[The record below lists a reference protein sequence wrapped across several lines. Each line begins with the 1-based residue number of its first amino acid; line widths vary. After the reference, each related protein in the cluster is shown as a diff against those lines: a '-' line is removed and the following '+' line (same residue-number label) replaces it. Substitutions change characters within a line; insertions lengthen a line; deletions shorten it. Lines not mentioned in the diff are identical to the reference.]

1 MARKR
6 PKDATPPVMRCDLL
20 PSNMTATKEAHVR
33 ALLAAYQHG
42 AVLLAKEQWRLFFT
56 TGRFNKNFDEDKT
69 SFAAVIGAANRV
81 QMCRWQV
88 VGQLESWVSNRSND
102 FREAVTRS
110 SLDPATKHML
120 HVVNWLGA
128 WFSRREIAL
137 KETGEIIP
145 DEVRALARSIMRHV
159 MRQHRRPDLRH
170 ISMRLD
176 HRAACLQAPIDAD
189 QQGRIGWW
197 VNMSTMTKGAKVSI
211 PLLTYEHHKNRVGQ
225 VSNGVLVTEDRDTG
239 KLLFGVVTDIGKACA
254 ASRAAYQPEREFL
267 ALDFGLSTL
276 FAADDGALLGKGWL
290 AALRGYDQRIS
301 EIARGQ
307 QRHGRKPRDS
317 ARYRKAVT
325 ALRGW
330 IRTEVGR
337 VLNALVAAKRP
348 AALVLERLNFQN
360 PALSR
365 RLNRIIQN
373 CGRAVIRS
381 KLADLKDRFGITSD
395 EVNPAYTSQTC
406 SCCGYVDK
414 RNRPSQGT
422 FRCLWCGQRM
432 HADVNA
438 TRNIGSRR
446 AASIGSVFAA
456 KASVLADLVR
466 QFGERRVFSTR
477 SGGRGSTAD
486 PRSTNP
492 YFGGGRTKSARMSC
506 QTAAPDV
513 VLATSN

>member
-1 MARKR
+1 MARKFKNAV
-6 PKDATPPVMRCDLL
+6 PAVMRCDLL
-20 PSNMTATKEAHVR
+20 PSNLTASKEKQVR
-33 ALLAAYQHG
+33 ALLAAYRSG
-42 AVLLAKEQWRLFFT
+42 AVMLAGEQWRLFFE
-56 TGRFNKNFDEDKT
+56 TGRFNKNHDIDKVT
-69 SFAAVIGAANRV
+69 FAAVIGAANRV

-88 VGQLESWVSNRSND
+88 VGQLESWVSNRANE
-102 FREAVTRS
+102 FRSAVTRS
-110 SLDPATKHML
+110 TLAPDTKHML
-120 HVVNWLGA
+120 FVINWLGA
-128 WFSRREIAL
+128 WFSRREIAM
-137 KETGEIIP
+137 KETGDIIP
-145 DEVRALARSIMRHV
+145 DEVRALARSIMRGV
-159 MRQHRRPDLRH
+159 MRRHRRPDLRH

-176 HRAACLQAPIDAD
+176 HRAGLLQAPTKAT
-189 QQGRIGWW
+189 QGGRVGWW
-197 VNMSTMTKGAKVSI
+197 VNLSTLTKGDKIAV
-211 PLLTYEHHKNRVGQ
+211 PLLTCEHYKQRGGQ

-239 KLLFGVVTDIGKACA
+239 KLMFGVVSDIGTECA
-254 ASRAAYQPEREFL
+254 ASRAAYRPEHEFV

-290 AALRGYDQRIS
+290 DALRGYDRRIS

-317 ARYRKAVT
+317 ARYRRAVT

-337 VLNALVAAKRP
+337 VLNALVATKRP
-348 AALVLERLNFQN
+348 GTLVLERLNFQN

-381 KLADLKDRFGITSD
+381 KLADFQDRYGITSD

-422 FRCLWCGQRM
+422 FRCLWCGNKM

-438 TRNIGSRR
+438 TRNIGLRR
-446 AASIGSVFAA
+446 ALPIGSVLQS

-466 QFGERRVFSTR
+466 QFSERRVRSTR

-492 YFGGGRTKSARMSC
+492 YFGGERTKSARMSKAVPLPDLV
-506 QTAAPDV
+506 AAE
-513 VLATSN
+513 LTR

>member
-1 MARKR
+1 MRQKR
-6 PKDATPPVMRCDLL
+6 DKDAHPVMRCDLL
-20 PSNMTATKEAHVR
+20 PSNLTASKETQVR
-33 ALLAAYQHG
+33 DLLAAYRDG
-42 AVLLAKEQWRLFFT
+42 AVLLAREQWRLFFK
-56 TGRFNKNFDEDKT
+56 TGRFNKNYDADKVT
-69 SFAAVIGAANRV
+69 FATVIGAANRV

-88 VGQLESWVSNRSND
+88 VGQLESWVSNRANE
-102 FREAVTRS
+102 FRCAVTRS
-110 SLDPATKHML
+110 SLDPEIKHML
-120 HVVNWLGA
+120 FVVNWLGA
-128 WFSRREIAL
+128 WFSRREIAMR
-137 KETGEIIP
+137 ETGEIIP
-145 DEVRALARSIMRHV
+145 DDVRALARSIMRHV
-159 MRQHRRPDLRH
+159 MRQHRRPDLRR
-170 ISMRLD
+170 ISMCLD
-176 HRAACLQAPIDAD
+176 HRAACLQAPTEAT
-189 QQGRIGWW
+189 QGGRVGWW
-197 VNMSTMTKGAKVSI
+197 VHLSTMTKGAKIKV
-211 PLLTYEHHKNRVGQ
+211 PLLTYEHHKRRGGQ
-225 VSNGVLVTEDRDTG
+225 VSNGVLVTEDRDSG
-239 KLLFGVVTDIGKACA
+239 KLMFGVVSDIGSECA
-254 ASRAAYQPEREFL
+254 ASRAAYQPEREFV

-276 FAADDGALLGKGWL
+276 FAADDGSLLGKGWL
-290 AALRGYDQRIS
+290 VALRGYDRRIS

-307 QRHGRKPRDS
+307 QRHGRKPRAS
-317 ARYRKAVT
+317 ARYRRAVT

-373 CGRAVIRS
+373 CGRSVIRA
-381 KLADLKDRFGITSD
+381 KLADFQDRYGITSD

-414 RNRPSQGT
+414 RNRPSQGI

-446 AASIGSVFAA
+446 AAPIGSVFAT
-456 KASVLADLVR
+456 KAAVFVELVR

-492 YFGGGRTKSARMSC
+492 YFGGAKPITVRMSR

-513 VLATSN
+513 VLTTST